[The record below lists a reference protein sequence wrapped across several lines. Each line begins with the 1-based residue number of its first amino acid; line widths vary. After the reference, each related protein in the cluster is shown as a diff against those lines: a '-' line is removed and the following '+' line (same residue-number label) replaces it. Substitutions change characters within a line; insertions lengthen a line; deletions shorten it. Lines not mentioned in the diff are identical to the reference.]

1 MNLPDAI
8 DAAPSFRCLAGCA
21 DDRKRARGCQTNA
34 MGKAVDDP
42 TRGEPVVPRIP
53 RTWMSVEQTRHQLLA
68 CDLEVGRDFAED
80 CAQRSDLQRIV
91 GRDRYVVLNRL
102 VDCRRCDCRS
112 GA

>member
-53 RTWMSVEQTRHQLLA
+53 RTWMSAEQTRHQLLA
-68 CDLEVGRDFAED
+68 CDVEVGRDFLHD
-80 CAQRSDLQRIV
+80 HAQLSDLRSVV
-91 GRDRYVVLNRL
+91 GSDSYEALNPL
-102 VDCRRCDCRS
+102 VDFHPTLLR
-112 GA
+112 A

>member
-80 CAQRSDLQRIV
+80 CAQRSYRQWVLGVARYAGLKLAV
-91 GRDRYVVLNRL
+91 G
-102 VDCRRCDCRS
+102 C
-112 GA
+112 